1 MHSEK
6 NTRSHGPTLR
16 FFCGILLVT
25 AFSAASICA
34 QTVVGRISGTVR
46 DASGAVVPNT
56 TVTATNTATNL
67 SRSGITDGDGFY
79 TVTNLPAGT
88 YTVTAEQTNFKRA
101 VQEGVSV
108 TADARLTIDMA
119 LEAGQVSEMVQVTT
133 TAGETVNTTSG
144 EVARVIDRQQV
155 QNLALNGR
163 NYIQLLSLVPGVA
176 LTTDDALEL
185 TTSLATNNQSIN
197 GNRGQTNNVTIDG
210 GINLQSGSNASQIN
224 NLGIDFIQEVKIQ
237 TANFSAEY
245 GRNSGAQVSLVTR
258 SGGNTVHGS
267 AFEFVR
273 NDKLDARPFFA
284 PIRPALRFNNFGYS
298 VGGPIIKDKFFF
310 FGGQEWKYIRRLSN
324 AQRRTVPSLAELGGN
339 FSFRL
344 RGPDGVVGTA
354 DDGVLR
360 DPNFA
365 ANTCVAPVFTN
376 GVITTPANRAGC
388 FGGTTVALRN
398 IIPTA
403 RITPDGLAIAN
414 VFRTSIGL
422 ATAFTNSPIGNN
434 VTFQQP
440 NPLDY
445 REDLVRLDYRFNSKH
460 SVYGRYIH
468 DKNILIDPFGTFIT
482 TQLPTI
488 PSNRMRPG
496 TSIQISHTWLVTP
509 AFINEAKLT
518 GAWVAQ
524 RIPPAGDLWKR
535 ETYGFQFQ
543 QLFTGGGRFENSIP
557 DTTIAGFASF
567 FGAARSLVS
576 PTTDITASDTITYVR
591 GNHTFK
597 TGVTVTRNRID
608 QNARTTYAG
617 NVDFSTGG
625 NTRTTNNSFADA
637 LLGNF
642 RTYSEQALDPVG
654 FFRFS
659 QYEAFLAD
667 SWRVSPRLSL
677 ELGVRLQYGVPIY
690 TQANNLANFD
700 PALYNPANAVTIF
713 ATGANAGNID
723 TTRGGNRFN
732 GLIRAGMGVPA
743 EELGRVSGGNSA
755 TVLAVPSGAPRGLYA
770 ANQYLMP
777 RIGFAFTPFNDNKTA
792 IRGGFG
798 MYYDRVEGNLV
809 FPSLSNPPYA
819 PSAQFTNANL
829 SNISGG
835 TSAVTPW
842 AQINA
847 IDPHL
852 DTPYTMSYSLSVQRE
867 LPFGIFAEAAYVAN
881 LGRHLIRQPDINQP
895 TFEALRANLPP
906 GGPNVNVNA
915 LRPFKGYTAI
925 RMRLSDATSNY
936 HALQLYAAKRKGDI
950 LATLSYTWSKVLTDA
965 SGFNDNPEDPFNRKF
980 NYGPATFDRRH
991 VFAAT
996 YTYTLKMFSRT
1007 TGFAKAVLDGYEISG
1022 VTRFQ
1027 SGPYLTVTAT
1037 SAGTASALGNRRA
1050 DCLGGDGL
1058 FPNGDRGPNNWADR
1072 AAFAAAP
1079 ESRRGTCGAG
1089 TLLGPGSQTWDFSL
1103 RRRVRLNERFK
1114 LQLQADIFNAF
1125 NRANFRDLDSNLNN
1139 ASFGTVASTGP
1150 PRNVQFGLKLTF

>member
-6 NTRSHGPTLR
+6 NTRSHGSSLR
-16 FFCGILLVT
+16 LFCGILLVM
-25 AFSAASICA
+25 ACSAASICA
-34 QTVVGRISGTVR
+34 QTIVGRISGTVT

-67 SRSGITDGDGFY
+67 ARSSIADGNGFY
-79 TVTNLPAGT
+79 TLTNLPAGT

-101 VQEGVSV
+101 VQEGISVS
-108 TADARLTIDMA
+108 ADAKLTVDMS
-119 LEAGQVSEMVQVTT
+119 LEAGQVSEMVQVAT

-144 EVARVIDRQQV
+144 EVSRVIDRQQV

-176 LTTDDALEL
+176 LTTDDQLEL
-185 TTSLATNNQSIN
+185 TTSLATGNQSIN

-245 GRNSGAQVSLVTR
+245 GRNSGAQVSLVSR
-258 SGGNTVHGS
+258 SGGNSFHGS
-267 AFEFVR
+267 AFEFIR
-273 NDKLDARPFFA
+273 NDKLDARSFFA
-284 PIRPALRFNNFGYS
+284 PIRPTLRFNNFGYS
-298 VGGPIIKDKFFF
+298 FGGPIIKDKFFF

-324 AQRRTVPSLAELGGN
+324 AQRRTVPSLAELNGN

-344 RGPDGVVGTA
+344 RGADGIVGTA
-354 DDGVLR
+354 DDGLLK
-360 DPNFA
+360 DPSS
-365 ANTCVAPVFTN
+365 TLPC
-376 GVITTPANRAGC
+376 TTANRAGC
-388 FGGTTVALRN
+388 FGGTNIALRN
-398 IIPTA
+398 IIPTN

-414 VFRTSIGL
+414 VFRTAIGL
-422 ATAFTNSPIGNN
+422 STGFTNSPIANN

-468 DKNILIDPFGTFIT
+468 DKNVLIDPFGTFIT

-488 PSNRMRPG
+488 PSNRLRPG
-496 TSIQISHTWLVTP
+496 TSIQVSHTWLVTP

-557 DTTIAGFASF
+557 DTTISGFASF
-567 FGAARSLVS
+567 FGAARSLLS
-576 PTTDITASDTITYVR
+576 PTTDITGSDTLTYVR

-597 TGVTVTRNRID
+597 TGATVTRNRID

-617 NVDFSTGG
+617 QVDFNTGG
-625 NTRTTNNSFADA
+625 NTRTSNNSFADA

-642 RTYSEQALDPVG
+642 RTYSEQAVDPLG

-667 SWRVSPRLSL
+667 SWRVSPKLSL
-677 ELGVRLQYGVPIY
+677 ELGARFQYGVPIY

-700 PALYNPANAVTIF
+700 PSLYNPTLAVTIF
-713 ATGANAGNID
+713 GTGAQAGNID
-723 TTRGGNRFN
+723 TSRGGNRFN
-732 GLIRAGMGVPA
+732 GLIRAGNGVPP
-743 EELGRVSGGNSA
+743 EELGRVPGGDSA
-755 TVLAVPSGAPRGLYA
+755 AVLAVPTGAPRGLYSPH
-770 ANQYLMP
+770 QYLMP
-777 RIGFAFTPFNDNKTA
+777 RVGFAFTPFDDNKTA

-798 MYYDRVEGNLV
+798 MYYDRVEGNLI

-829 SNISGG
+829 SNITGG
-835 TSAVTPW
+835 TSAVTPF

-847 IDPHL
+847 INPHL
-852 DTPYTMSYSLSVQRE
+852 DTPYTMSYSLSLQRE

-895 TFEALRANLPP
+895 SFEALRANLPP
-906 GGPNVNVNA
+906 GGPNVNINA

-925 RMRLSDATSNY
+925 RMRLSDSTSNY
-936 HALQLYAAKRKGDI
+936 HGMQLYAAKRQGDI
-950 LATLSYTWSKVLTDA
+950 LATVAYTWSKVLTDA

-991 VFAAT
+991 IFAAT
-996 YTYTLKMFSRT
+996 YTYTVKMFSRT
-1007 TGFAKAVLDGYEISG
+1007 TGFAKAILDGYEISG

-1058 FPNGDRGPNNWADR
+1058 IPNGERGPNNWADR
-1072 AAFAAAP
+1072 TAFAAAP
-1079 ESRRGTCGAG
+1079 ESRRGTCGVG
-1089 TLLGPGSQTWDFSL
+1089 TLLGPGSQSWDFSL
-1103 RRRVRLNERFK
+1103 RRRVALNERFK
-1114 LQLQADIFNAF
+1114 LQLQADLFNAF
-1125 NRANFRDLDSNLNN
+1125 NRANFRDLENNLS
-1139 ASFGTVASTGP
+1139 AGGFGTVGSTGP
-1150 PRNVQFGLKLTF
+1150 PRNIQFGLKLTF